1 MESLRVFSRSI
12 FGIGDPQVKG
22 LGIPQRPQKRYVRAV
37 EEQKLRH
44 RIIALITW
52 AMFTA
57 FALSL
62 LGILILA
69 VAGRII
75 PDVIPQILFATM
87 GYFGG
92 AFASFMRFITAPT
105 QSKSTSASD
114 S

>member
-1 MESLRVFSRSI
+1 MESLLVFGRAI
-12 FGIGDPQVKG
+12 FGLGELQVKKG
-22 LGIPQRPQKRYVRAV
+22 LGIPQRPQKRYVPAV

-62 LGILILA
+62 LGTLFLA
-69 VAGRII
+69 VGGRTI
-75 PDVIPQILFATM
+75 PDVLPQILFATM

-92 AFASFMRFITAPT
+92 AFASFMRFGGT
-105 QSKSTSASD
+105 TSQ
-114 S
+114 